1 MVLRGIGEVK
11 DELDLLTGEVVENTI
26 KLTFSGIE
34 NWETSANLTN
44 YMTFRLAKP
53 SNMITAD
60 SHSSASK
67 YVCNKLQVVSS
78 NTVGST
84 EIEAIWF
91 SSGHMYIRLPKTKAS
106 SLEEFKTYLSTNNIQ
121 VVSCAKQPVVKTV
134 DLSDNHVYSYKGT
147 THYTCSSAEGSL
159 VPTLSLDVPTKLN
172 ALVARQKDTI
182 QELTQENESLKAAQ
196 QILLNSQLSFYE
208 TLMATVPSLMPA
220 EEQVIIPDFIQDLYR
235 LKNNQK

>member
-1 MVLRGIGEVK
+1 MKNLKLIYLQIIFK
-11 DELDLLTGEVVENTI
+11 LLVV
-26 KLTFSGIE
+26 
-34 NWETSANLTN
+34 
-44 YMTFRLAKP
+44 
-53 SNMITAD
+53 
-60 SHSSASK
+60 
-67 YVCNKLQVVSS
+67 V
-78 NTVGST
+78 
-84 EIEAIWF
+84 
-91 SSGHMYIRLPKTKAS
+91 
-106 SLEEFKTYLSTNNIQ
+106 
-121 VVSCAKQPVVKTV
+121 AKQPVVKTV

-147 THYTCSSAEGSL
+147 THYDCSSAEGSL

-208 TLMATVPSLMPA
+208 TLMATIPSLMPA

>member
-1 MVLRGIGEVK
+1 M
-11 DELDLLTGEVVENTI
+11 DL
-26 KLTFSGIE
+26 KLIYLNNPFTVQ
-34 NWETSANLTN
+34 
-44 YMTFRLAKP
+44 YQLATP
-53 SNMITAD
+53 A
-60 SHSSASK
+60 
-67 YVCNKLQVVSS
+67 
-78 NTVGST
+78 
-84 EIEAIWF
+84 
-91 SSGHMYIRLPKTKAS
+91 
-106 SLEEFKTYLSTNNIQ
+106 
-121 VVSCAKQPVVKTV
+121 VKTV

-147 THYTCSSAEGSL
+147 THYDCSSEEGSL

-208 TLMATVPSLMPA
+208 TLMATIPSLMPA